1 MNELDKK
8 LEQQGPPKVDTSALK
23 RMEAAASEGKQA
35 NTEFGKKGEVESY
48 DTKLVNDNGEIKP
61 LTASKEEIKK
71 VEENNLDYGV
81 DEEYC
86 PLIIYSKTI
95 SNQFECFDEAYQ
107 MDAYSTLLNVLGYN
121 DYYWKGFGVN
131 LLDSVARKNRPISE
145 QEAFILSDKLIRANW
160 FESYTKE
167 KQQIA

>member
-1 MNELDKK
+1 MIDSLIRYNLLD
-8 LEQQGPPKVDTSALK
+8 
-23 RMEAAASEGKQA
+23 
-35 NTEFGKKGEVESY
+35 NTTILITGDHTIFH
-48 DTKLVNDNGEIKP
+48 
-61 LTASKEEIKK
+61 KERRDKFSHYC
-71 VEENNLDYGV
+71 EENNLDYGV

-95 SNQFECFDEAYQ
+95 SNQFEYFDEAYQ

-167 KQQIA
+167 K